1 MNTANRVT
9 LIRIALIPVFL
20 FFFLTDFIPYSNY
33 IAVAVFLLAAV
44 TDSVDGHIA
53 RKYNQI
59 TNFGKFIDPL
69 ADKILVMSALVGMV
83 QFGQISAL
91 AVIIIIAREFMV
103 TGLRIVAISSGRV
116 IAAAPSGKL
125 KTVVQIVVIAV
136 VMTASSWIE
145 AVAYLDIVLECL
157 IWLMVLI
164 TVYSGAEYIVK
175 NRALIDYRK

>member
-1 MNTANRVT
+1 MNTANRIT
-9 LIRIALIPVFL
+9 LIRLALIPVFL
-20 FFFLTDFIPYSNY
+20 FFFLTDFVPSSRY

-59 TNFGKFIDPL
+59 TDFGKFIDPL
-69 ADKILVMSALVGMV
+69 ADKILVVSALVGMV
-83 QFGQISAL
+83 QFGQVSAL
-91 AVIIIIAREFMV
+91 AVIIIIAREFIV
-103 TGLRIVAISSGRV
+103 TGLRIIAISSGQV

-125 KTVVQIVVIAV
+125 KTVIQIVVICV
-136 VMTASSWIE
+136 VMAAQELVGT
-145 AVAYLDIVLECL
+145 VAYLDIALKCL
-157 IWLMVLI
+157 VWIMVII